1 MITRPHRAD
10 FHHIVWVRKGRP
22 TLLIDFEAVPLKAGS
37 LVFIRKDRVLMYD
50 KGGDYDGTVLRF
62 TDAFFIRDETDARF
76 LRECRLFAIGNPR
89 PVVPAGGED
98 AGFRALAELME
109 REAKRPVD
117 AFQRDALRNLL
128 HNFLIL
134 AERRAAPTGPA
145 PAAGLEAGRRF
156 LDLVDAGFRT
166 EKKVSAY
173 ARRMG
178 VPEKRLQAATAA
190 AFGKSPKALI
200 DERAALEA
208 KRLLVYGGGSVK
220 EIAFALGFE
229 ETTNFVKWFRKHAG
243 TTPAGFRA
251 RYLP

>member
-1 MITRPHRAD
+1 
-10 FHHIVWVRKGRP
+10 
-22 TLLIDFEAVPLKAGS
+22 
-37 LVFIRKDRVLMYD
+37 MYD
-50 KGGDYDGTVLRF
+50 TLDTEI
-62 TDAFFIRDETDARF
+62 ADE
-76 LRECRLFAIGNPR
+76 
-89 PVVPAGGED
+89 
-98 AGFRALAELME
+98 AEL
-109 REAKRPVD
+109 
-117 AFQRDALRNLL
+117 
-128 HNFLIL
+128 
-134 AERRAAPTGPA
+134 RR
-145 PAAGLEAGRRF
+145 LEAEYCSWGDTVHYMPEPKFFEGCDGAFMFDAQGRRF